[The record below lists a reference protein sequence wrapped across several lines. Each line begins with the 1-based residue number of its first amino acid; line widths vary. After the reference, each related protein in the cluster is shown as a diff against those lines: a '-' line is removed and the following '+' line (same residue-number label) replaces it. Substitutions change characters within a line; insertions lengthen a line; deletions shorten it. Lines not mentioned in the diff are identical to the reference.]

1 MIEKS
6 KQLTRKQKRLIFYI
20 LIVALPV
27 LHFCIFYIYVRF
39 NSIIMSIQKY
49 TPLSTTGTGMAQSSG
64 YMISYTLENFSVAFK
79 TIIQNAYMIKNS
91 LLVIILELL
100 VGYSLGTVFSFY
112 IYKKYVGSTI
122 FKLVLFLPNIISGL
136 IFSLLFKMMV
146 SEGYMALS
154 VGLMG
159 TKPALGLLENPHT
172 QLGVLIFYYI
182 WLSFGVKVLM
192 FSSAMSGIDESLVE
206 SAHLDGAGLIQE
218 FFKITIPMIW
228 PTLSTFIVLSVASL
242 MTTQMNLYT
251 MYELYAPEKAQ
262 TFGYYLYVQATASDV
277 YVIPGNSI
285 AGIPILN
292 YPQLS
297 AIGLILT
304 LVMLPITLLL
314 RKGLNKFGPSVE

>member
-1 MIEKS
+1 MAIS
-6 KQLTRKQKRLIFYI
+6 
-20 LIVALPV
+20 VALTGSKPV
-27 LHFCIFYIYVRF
+27 
-39 NSIIMSIQKY
+39 
-49 TPLSTTGTGMAQSSG
+49 
-64 YMISYTLENFSVAFK
+64 
-79 TIIQNAYMIKNS
+79 
-91 LLVIILELL
+91 
-100 VGYSLGTVFSFY
+100 
-112 IYKKYVGSTI
+112 
-122 FKLVLFLPNIISGL
+122 
-136 IFSLLFKMMV
+136 
-146 SEGYMALS
+146 
-154 VGLMG
+154 
-159 TKPALGLLENPHT
+159 LGLLENPNT
-172 QLGVLIFYYI
+172 QLGVLIFYYL

-206 SAHLDGAGLIQE
+206 SAHLDGAGIVQE

-251 MYELYAPEKAQ
+251 MFELYAPERAQ

-277 YVIPGNSI
+277 YVTPGNSI

-304 LVMLPITLLL
+304 MIMLPITLLL

>member
-1 MIEKS
+1 MIQNS
-6 KQLTRKQKRLIFYI
+6 KLMTRKQKRLIFYI

-27 LHFCIFYIYVRF
+27 LHFCIFYFYVRF
-39 NSIIMSIQKY
+39 NSITMSIQKY
-49 TPLSTTGTGMAQSSG
+49 TPLNTTEAWAAQSGG
-64 YMISYTLENFSVAFK
+64 YMISYTLDNFVVAFK

-91 LLVIILELL
+91 FLLVVLELL
-100 VGYSLGTVFSFY
+100 VGYSLGTIFSFY
-112 IYKKYVGSTI
+112 IYKKYPGATV
-122 FKLVLFLPNIISGL
+122 FKLILFLPNIISSL
-136 IFSLLFKMMV
+136 IFSLLFKMLV

-154 VGLMG
+154 IALTG
-159 TKPALGLLENPHT
+159 TQPALGLLENPNT
-172 QLGVLIFYYI
+172 QLGALLFYCI
-182 WLSFGVKVLM
+182 WLGFGVKVLM

-206 SAHLDGAGLIQE
+206 SAHLDGAGIIQE

-228 PTLSTFIVLSVASL
+228 PTLSTFIVLTVATL

-251 MYELYAPEKAQ
+251 MFELYAPEKAQ

-277 YVIPGNSI
+277 YVQPGKSI

-304 LVMLPITLLL
+304 MIMLPITLLL
-314 RKGLNKFGPSVE
+314 RKGLSKFGPSVE

>member
-1 MIEKS
+1 MIRES
-6 KQLTRKQKRLIFYI
+6 KQMARKQKRLIFYI

-39 NSIIMSIQKY
+39 NSIIMSIEKY
-49 TPLSTTGTGMAQSSG
+49 TPINTAGAGVAQSGG
-64 YMISYTLENFSVAFK
+64 YMISYTLDNFVIAFK

-91 LLVIILELL
+91 FLVIVLELL
-100 VGYSLGTVFSFY
+100 IGYSLGTIFSFY
-112 IYKKYVGSTI
+112 IYKKYIGATI
-122 FKLVLFLPNIISGL
+122 FKLVLFLPNIISSL
-136 IFSLLFKMMV
+136 IFSLLFKMLV
-146 SEGYMALS
+146 SEGYMAIS
-154 VGLMG
+154 VALTG
-159 TKPALGLLENPHT
+159 TKPALGLLENPNT
-172 QLGVLIFYYI
+172 QLGVLIFYYL

-206 SAHLDGAGLIQE
+206 SAHLDGAGIVQE

-228 PTLSTFIVLSVASL
+228 PTLSTFIVLSVAGL

-251 MYELYAPEKAQ
+251 MFELYAPERAQ

-277 YVIPGNSI
+277 YVTPGNSI
-285 AGIPILN
+285 AGIPILS

-304 LVMLPITLLL
+304 LVMLPITMLL
-314 RKGLNKFGPSVE
+314 RKALNKFGPSVE

>member
-6 KQLTRKQKRLIFYI
+6 KQMTRKQKRLIFYI

-39 NSIIMSIQKY
+39 NTIIMSIQEY
-49 TPLSTTGTGMAQSSG
+49 TPLNATSTGVAQSGG
-64 YMISYTLENFSVAFK
+64 YMINLTLENFVVAFK
-79 TIIQNAYMIKNS
+79 TIIQNSYMIKNS
-91 LLVIILELL
+91 VLVIVLEL
-100 VGYSLGTVFSFY
+100 VIGYSLGTMFSFY
-112 IYKKYVGSTI
+112 IYKKYAGATF
-122 FKLVLFLPNIISGL
+122 FKLILFLPNIISAL
-136 IFSLLFKMMV
+136 IFSLLFKMLV
-146 SEGYMALS
+146 SEGYMAIS
-154 VGLMG
+154 VALTGS
-159 TKPALGLLENPHT
+159 KPLLGLLENPHT
-172 QLGVLIFYYI
+172 QLGVLIFYYL

-206 SAHLDGAGLIQE
+206 SAHLDGAGIVQE

-251 MYELYAPEKAQ
+251 MFELYAPERAQ

-277 YVIPGNSI
+277 YVTPGNSI
-285 AGIPILN
+285 AGIPILS

-304 LVMLPITLLL
+304 LIMLPITMLL
-314 RKGLNKFGPSVE
+314 RKALNKFGPSVE

>member
-1 MIEKS
+1 MSQKS
-6 KQLTRKQKRLIFYI
+6 KQMTRKQKRLIFYI
-20 LIVALPV
+20 LIVALPF
-27 LHFCIFYIYVRF
+27 LHFCIFYVYVRF

-49 TPLSTTGTGMAQSSG
+49 TPLNTTGTGAAQSGG
-64 YMISYTLENFSVAFK
+64 YMISYTLDNFVVAFK
-79 TIIQNAYMIKNS
+79 TIIQNSYMIKNS
-91 LLVIILELL
+91 VLVIVLELL
-100 VGYSLGTVFSFY
+100 IGYSLGTIFSFY
-112 IYKKYVGSTI
+112 IYKKYTASML

-136 IFSLLFKMMV
+136 IFSLLFKMLV
-146 SEGYMALS
+146 SEGYMAIS
-154 VGLMG
+154 VALTG
-159 TKPALGLLENPHT
+159 TKPLLGLLENPHT
-172 QLGVLIFYYI
+172 QLGVLIFYYL

-206 SAHLDGAGLIQE
+206 SAHLDGAGIVQE

-251 MYELYAPEKAQ
+251 MFELYAPERAQ

-277 YVIPGNSI
+277 YVQPGNSV
-285 AGIPILN
+285 AGIPILS

-314 RKGLNKFGPSVE
+314 RKGLNKFGPSVD